1 MTTSYYSY
9 YKPLTFVNLLAID
22 PSWINAEQYPLYI
35 YPFLSGNK
43 QLPAFS
49 KLYIALA
56 AIKEKYVQKVSTAT
70 GEATWTPEQAKQY
83 NEAVEEYN
91 KAVLAAKEAMTKLD
105 EAKTGYADAKNNLTT
120 AKDAFF
126 ANMNNN
132 IPQTPIDNGV
142 APPVENQTDSGTQ
155 LAGGLEITEE
165 GATIG
170 MGGTTQL
177 DENGVVEP
185 PATNTTNTEVEAN
198 VPAEEIIDEDA
209 VEQTNNNG
217 IPIVDI
223 AEGTIDGN
231 SSTNSGQIS
240 NDDIMF

>member
-1 MTTSYYSY
+1 
-9 YKPLTFVNLLAID
+9 
-22 PSWINAEQYPLYI
+22 
-35 YPFLSGNK
+35 
-43 QLPAFS
+43 
-49 KLYIALA
+49 
-56 AIKEKYVQKVSTAT
+56 
-70 GEATWTPEQAKQY
+70 
-83 NEAVEEYN
+83 
-91 KAVLAAKEAMTKLD
+91 MTKLD
-105 EAKTGYADAKNNLTT
+105 EAKTGYADAKNNLTA

-142 APPVENQTDSGTQ
+142 APPVETQTNSGTQ

-177 DENGVVEP
+177 DENGIVEQ
-185 PATNTTNTEVEAN
+185 PAATTNTEVAANTAATN
-198 VPAEEIIDEDA
+198 VPAEEIVNDDA

-223 AEGTIDGN
+223 AEGAIDGD